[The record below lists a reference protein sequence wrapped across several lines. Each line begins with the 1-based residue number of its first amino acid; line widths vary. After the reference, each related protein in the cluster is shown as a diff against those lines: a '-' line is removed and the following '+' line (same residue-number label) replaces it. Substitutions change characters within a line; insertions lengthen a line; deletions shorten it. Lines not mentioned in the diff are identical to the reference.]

1 MISGEILP
9 LVDEMAR
16 YRYKQIRTAP
26 SNKRE
31 ITSGINCLG
40 LYYVLPALV
49 TIYCSCFYRP
59 TFIRTEFLGIE
70 DHSQRVEEG
79 GWSLRFRKRA
89 LVEGFCVH
97 PVFA

>member
-49 TIYCSCFYRP
+49 YIYLLQLLLQTYFHSY
-59 TFIRTEFLGIE
+59 GIP
-70 DHSQRVEEG
+70 RN
-79 GWSLRFRKRA
+79 
-89 LVEGFCVH
+89 
-97 PVFA
+97 